1 MVVTKEDLIKTRIT
15 LLKQMNTYIINL
27 GDEEIWMD
35 WITVGVPDEPCEED
49 YQYIAENDKSW
60 IDICELFG
68 QLVGC
73 AETVL

>member
-35 WITVGVPDEPCEED
+35 WITVGVPDEACEED
-49 YQYIAENDKSW
+49 YQYIAENDKDW
-60 IDICELFG
+60 INICELFG

-73 AETVL
+73 AETEL